1 MDSMGGEKGVGLK
14 VVKFVTIVA
23 LDALDSDTELCT
35 DVGKEIG

>member
-14 VVKFVTIVA
+14 VVKFATIVT
-23 LDALDSDTELCT
+23 LDALDSDTELRT